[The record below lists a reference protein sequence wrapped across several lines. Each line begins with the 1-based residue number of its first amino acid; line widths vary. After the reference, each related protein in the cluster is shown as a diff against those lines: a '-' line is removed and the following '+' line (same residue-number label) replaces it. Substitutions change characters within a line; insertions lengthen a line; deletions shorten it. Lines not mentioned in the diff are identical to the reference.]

1 MTSSNSRA
9 VFAPAII
16 RRSSRHLS
24 FHWET
29 ILIVA
34 VLGIGAIMII
44 APFLWVLQT
53 SLTDSAV
60 AYRLP
65 PQLIPERLTIQNY
78 LNVFALV
85 PFGAFVRNSLI
96 ISGSI
101 TIGQLITCSMGA
113 YAFARLKFPGRD
125 LLFIV
130 LLATLMIPLQV
141 TIVPLF
147 ILMREL
153 GLYNTHWSVIF
164 PAIISP
170 FGIFLLRQYYM
181 TIPKEYEDAARVDG
195 ASYFTIFAR
204 IILPLSWPALTTLG
218 IVCFVYWWNEFFIPL
233 IMINS
238 PELQVLPVGI
248 TLLQGRYSAGAVG
261 NVSAGITMAVIPVLI
276 IFLLLQRHIIKSIAS
291 TGIKG

>member
-1 MTSSNSRA
+1 MTSSNSSA
-9 VFAPAII
+9 VLAPATTWRS
-16 RRSSRHLS
+16 RRHQP
-24 FHWET
+24 FPWET
-29 ILIVA
+29 VLIIA
-34 VLGIGAIMII
+34 VLGIGALMII

-53 SLTDSAV
+53 SLTNSAV

-78 LNVFALV
+78 LNVFELV
-85 PFGAFVRNSLI
+85 PFGAFVRNSLF

-101 TIGQLITCSMGA
+101 TLGQLITCSMGA

-125 LLFIV
+125 TLFIV

-153 GLYNTHWSVIF
+153 GLYNSHWSVIF

-181 TIPKEYEDAARVDG
+181 TIPQEYEDAARVDG

-204 IILPLSWPALTTLG
+204 IMLPLSWPALTTLG

-276 IFLLLQRHIIKSIAS
+276 IFLLLQRNIIKSIAS

>member
-1 MTSSNSRA
+1 MASSNSSA
-9 VFAPAII
+9 VLAPAASW
-16 RRSSRHLS
+16 RSGRHQP
-24 FHWET
+24 FPWDT

-34 VLGIGAIMII
+34 VLGMGALMII

-65 PQLIPERLTIQNY
+65 PQLIPEKLTIQNY
-78 LNVFALV
+78 LNVFELV
-85 PFGAFVRNSLI
+85 PFGAFVRNSLF

-101 TIGQLITCSMGA
+101 TLGQLITCSMGA

-125 LLFIV
+125 ILFIV

-153 GLYNTHWSVIF
+153 GLYNSHWSVIF

-170 FGIFLLRQYYM
+170 FGIFLLRQYYR
-181 TIPKEYEDAARVDG
+181 TIPQEYEDAARVDG

-204 IILPLSWPALTTLG
+204 IMLPLSWPALTTLG
-218 IVCFVYWWNEFFIPL
+218 IVSFVYWWNEFFIPL

-261 NVSAGITMAVIPVLI
+261 NVSAGITMAVIPVLM
-276 IFLLLQRHIIKSIAS
+276 IFLLLQRNIIKSIAS

>member
-1 MTSSNSRA
+1 MTSTNSST
-9 VFAPAII
+9 VLAPAATARA
-16 RRSSRHLS
+16 RRSQS
-24 FHWET
+24 FPWET
-29 ILIVA
+29 ILVIV
-34 VLGIGAIMII
+34 VLSLGALMII

-65 PQLIPERLTIQNY
+65 PQLIPESLTIQNY
-78 LNVFALV
+78 LNVFELV
-85 PFGAFVRNSLI
+85 PFAMFVRNSLF
-96 ISGSI
+96 ISASI
-101 TIGQLITCSMGA
+101 TLGQLITCSMGA

-125 LLFIV
+125 ILFIV

-153 GLYNTHWSVIF
+153 GLYNSHWSVIF

-181 TIPKEYEDAARVDG
+181 TIPQEYEDAARVDG
-195 ASYFTIFAR
+195 ANYFTIFVR
-204 IILPLSWPALTTLG
+204 IMLPLSWPALTTLG

-261 NVSAGITMAVIPVLI
+261 NVSAGITMAVVPVLI
-276 IFLLLQRHIIKSIAS
+276 IFLLLQRNIIKSIAS